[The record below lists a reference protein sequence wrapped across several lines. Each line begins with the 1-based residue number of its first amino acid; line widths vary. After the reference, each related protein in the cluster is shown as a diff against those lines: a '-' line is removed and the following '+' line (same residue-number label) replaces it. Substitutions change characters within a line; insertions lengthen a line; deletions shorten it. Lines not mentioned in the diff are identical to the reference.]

1 MLWNIL
7 SWCIFGLIVGGIA
20 RLLYPGDDKLGCLGT
35 IVLGVIGSIFGGL
48 LWGVLS
54 GRDLNELHYG
64 GFITSTI
71 GGIIALAIFRRLA
84 PPRRYD

>member
-7 SWCIFGLIVGGIA
+7 SWCVFGLIVGGLA

-35 IVLGVIGSIFGGL
+35 IVLGVSGSIIGGF
-48 LWGVLS
+48 LWGVIS
-54 GRDLNELHYG
+54 GRDLNELQYG

-71 GGIIALAIFRRLA
+71 GGIIALAVFRRLA